1 MFFGIGTADT
11 KGFAIPTAKAR
22 VLRSPLNPTIL
33 SGGERKLPAS
43 TGEIFNSYTYH
54 FRWNSIISQVCSKNR
69 RIHISFPMEL
79 QESCHVLS
87 FSTTE
92 TVSLIVFLTSIFYQ
106 LRVSIF
112 KPVKVIFNII
122 FVRPIMVFSTNF
134 FILVVFIQYYNN
146 IKKHNAET
154 KRNVY
159 IDSVHEHHWLFPVY
173 HLFLPKAFS

>member
-1 MFFGIGTADT
+1 MLCLSPKYGLSNLFFGDRYCYS
-11 KGFAIPTAKAR
+11 KGFAIPTAEAGG
-22 VLRSPLNPTIL
+22 LRSPLNPTIL

-87 FSTTE
+87 ISTTE
-92 TVSLIVFLTSIFYQ
+92 TVSLIVLVTSIFYQ

-134 FILVVFIQYYNN
+134 FYISCVYPIL
-146 IKKHNAET
+146 
-154 KRNVY
+154 
-159 IDSVHEHHWLFPVY
+159 
-173 HLFLPKAFS
+173 